1 MMKNLNFIL
10 KKYISLTIIRRLTL
24 IFIDATLIIF
34 SFTFLSILTNINIT
48 ELTVKSYIFTGISV
62 FIGILLY
69 ILLGQYKSLTKYQSR
84 NLLYKILFRNL
95 IYIFFTYCLA
105 KLMKIDLFNI
115 SFSINFLIFLSF
127 TLYMVRMIMRDIL
140 FKLNLNKERI
150 NTKKNVAIFG
160 AGEAGIQLAN
170 TLNLANTHNV
180 KFFVDDNS
188 KILNRYINGIQ
199 IISRD
204 TLIKNINQIE
214 QLLIAIPSLNKKQ
227 KKNIINF
234 AQTLKIPVLKVP
246 NLIDM
251 YSGISKINKLQHIE
265 IEDILGRE
273 PIKESNINLDTEF
286 FNSTI
291 CVTGAGGS
299 IGSELCLQ
307 VVKLKPKRLILIEQ
321 SEHSLYKINKKLL
334 QIKDSSIEVNGFLGN
349 CTDSKFIESIFE
361 KESIKIILHAA
372 AYKHVP
378 IVENNPITGI
388 YNNILSTKILCLAA
402 KKYKAQKVML
412 ISTDKAVR
420 PSSIMGAS
428 KRLSELIMKYFASKE
443 AINTNETLDLDNNT
457 SFSMVRFGN
466 VLGSSGSVVPLF
478 NEQISNG
485 GPITVTHPDIVRY
498 FMTIQEASQLVLQAT
513 IICKGDDLFL
523 LDMGS
528 PVKIEELARQIVQLR
543 GLSIKD
549 KKNPNGDI
557 EIKYTG
563 LRTGEKLYEEL
574 LISGDSKPTKHPS
587 IYKAVEGKVE
597 FDYFWKQLIELENE
611 LKANHVESSLRILK
625 NMVPEWRKSN

>member
-1 MMKNLNFIL
+1 
-10 KKYISLTIIRRLTL
+10 
-24 IFIDATLIIF
+24 
-34 SFTFLSILTNINIT
+34 
-48 ELTVKSYIFTGISV
+48 
-62 FIGILLY
+62 
-69 ILLGQYKSLTKYQSR
+69 
-84 NLLYKILFRNL
+84 
-95 IYIFFTYCLA
+95 
-105 KLMKIDLFNI
+105 
-115 SFSINFLIFLSF
+115 
-127 TLYMVRMIMRDIL
+127 
-140 FKLNLNKERI
+140 
-150 NTKKNVAIFG
+150 
-160 AGEAGIQLAN
+160 
-170 TLNLANTHNV
+170 
-180 KFFVDDNS
+180 
-188 KILNRYINGIQ
+188 
-199 IISRD
+199 
-204 TLIKNINQIE
+204 
-214 QLLIAIPSLNKKQ
+214 
-227 KKNIINF
+227 
-234 AQTLKIPVLKVP
+234 
-246 NLIDM
+246 M

-273 PIKESNINLDTEF
+273 PIKESNINLNTEF

>member
-1 MMKNLNFIL
+1 MKKIYFFS
-10 KKYISLTIIRRLTL
+10 KKLISLTLVRRLLL
-24 IFIDATLIIF
+24 IFIDAFLIISCF
-34 SFTFLSILTNINIT
+34 IFLLILTNINYLG
-48 ELTVKSYIFTGISV
+48 LTINNYLFIILSLFIGLLIYIFS
-62 FIGILLY
+62 
-69 ILLGQYKSLTKYQSR
+69 GQYKSLTKYQSR
-84 NLLYKILFRNL
+84 NLLYNIFLRNS
-95 IYIFFTYCLA
+95 IYIIIIYYLS
-105 KLMKIDLFNI
+105 KKMKIDFFNI
-115 SFSINFLIFLSF
+115 SFTIIFLVFLSF
-127 TLYMVRMIMRDIL
+127 ILYIVRMLMRDLLLKI
-140 FKLNLNKERI
+140 NLNKRKI
-150 NTKKNVAIFG
+150 NSKKNVAIFG

-180 KFFVDDNS
+180 KFFIDDNP
-188 KILNRYINGIQ
+188 KILNRYINGIE
-199 IISRD
+199 INSRD
-204 TLIKNINQIE
+204 YLVKNIQQID

-234 AQTLKIPVLKVP
+234 AQTLKVPVLKVP
-246 NLIDM
+246 NLIDI
-251 YSGISKINKLQHIE
+251 YSGINKIDNLRHIE

-273 PIKESNINLDTEF
+273 PVKEYNKNLKTEI

-307 VVKLKPKRLILIEQ
+307 VIKLKPRKLILIEQ
-321 SEHSLYKINKKLL
+321 SEHSLYQINNKIFKNKDD
-334 QIKDSSIEVNGFLGN
+334 ITEVKAYLGS
-349 CTDSKFIESIFE
+349 CTDTTFVDSVFE
-361 KESIKIILHAA
+361 KESIKFILHAA

-388 YNNILSTKILCLAA
+388 FNNVLSTKIICLAS
-402 KKYKAQKVML
+402 KKYKAKKVML

-443 AINTNETLDLDNNT
+443 TKELGPIENDDRFT

-485 GPITVTHPDIVRY
+485 GPITVTHPDVVRY
-498 FMTIQEASQLVLQAT
+498 FMTIQEASQLVIQAT
-513 IICKGDDLFL
+513 LICKGDDIFL

-528 PVKIEELARQIVQLR
+528 PVKIKDLAKQIIQLR

-549 KKNPNGDI
+549 ENNPQGDI

-563 LRTGEKLYEEL
+563 LRSGEKLFEEL
-574 LISGDSKPTKHPS
+574 LISGDSMKTKHPY
-587 IYKAVEGKVE
+587 IYKAVEEKVI
-597 FDYFWKQLIELENE
+597 FDIFWDKLIELENE
-611 LKANHVESSLRILK
+611 LKGNNVESCLTILK
-625 NMVPEWRKSN
+625 ELVPEWNKTN

>member
-1 MMKNLNFIL
+1 
-10 KKYISLTIIRRLTL
+10 
-24 IFIDATLIIF
+24 
-34 SFTFLSILTNINIT
+34 
-48 ELTVKSYIFTGISV
+48 
-62 FIGILLY
+62 
-69 ILLGQYKSLTKYQSR
+69 
-84 NLLYKILFRNL
+84 
-95 IYIFFTYCLA
+95 
-105 KLMKIDLFNI
+105 
-115 SFSINFLIFLSF
+115 
-127 TLYMVRMIMRDIL
+127 MVRMIMRDIL

-273 PIKESNINLDTEF
+273 PIKESNINLNTEF

-378 IVENNPITGI
+378 IV
-388 YNNILSTKILCLAA
+388 
-402 KKYKAQKVML
+402 
-412 ISTDKAVR
+412 
-420 PSSIMGAS
+420 
-428 KRLSELIMKYFASKE
+428 
-443 AINTNETLDLDNNT
+443 
-457 SFSMVRFGN
+457 
-466 VLGSSGSVVPLF
+466 
-478 NEQISNG
+478 
-485 GPITVTHPDIVRY
+485 
-498 FMTIQEASQLVLQAT
+498 
-513 IICKGDDLFL
+513 
-523 LDMGS
+523 
-528 PVKIEELARQIVQLR
+528 
-543 GLSIKD
+543 
-549 KKNPNGDI
+549 
-557 EIKYTG
+557 
-563 LRTGEKLYEEL
+563 
-574 LISGDSKPTKHPS
+574 
-587 IYKAVEGKVE
+587 
-597 FDYFWKQLIELENE
+597 
-611 LKANHVESSLRILK
+611 
-625 NMVPEWRKSN
+625 

>member
-273 PIKESNINLDTEF
+273 PIKESNINLNTEF